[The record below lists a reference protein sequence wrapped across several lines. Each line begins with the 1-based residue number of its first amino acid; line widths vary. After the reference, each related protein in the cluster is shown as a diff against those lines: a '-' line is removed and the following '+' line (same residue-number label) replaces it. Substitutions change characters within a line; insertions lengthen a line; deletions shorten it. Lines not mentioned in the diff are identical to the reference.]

1 MRCAGPEPGDEVE
14 FSLVQGDSQQDETL
28 LNKEEIDVE
37 TDDEDL
43 EGQSSIQP
51 SQTSVT
57 VQ

>member
-14 FSLVQGDSQQDETL
+14 FSLVQGGSQQDETL